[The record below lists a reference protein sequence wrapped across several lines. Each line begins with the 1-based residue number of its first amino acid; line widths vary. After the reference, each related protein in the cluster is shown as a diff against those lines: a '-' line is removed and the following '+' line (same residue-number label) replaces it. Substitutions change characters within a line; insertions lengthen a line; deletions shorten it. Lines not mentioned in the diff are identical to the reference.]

1 MPRRETLIV
10 SGGYPHD
17 ASGSPCPSGGNAS
30 SRARDCFASLAMTAK
45 TPVIASEAK
54 QSLALIPKL
63 SLGTRLSAKLR
74 FARSAA
80 RGMVRGN
87 RRKCKAQLCP
97 QARSQVKLG
106 NEGETPV
113 IASEAKQSPARQR
126 PGVRNIPR
134 FAPANPPHEG
144 RTRTARALRAV
155 HSIGRPLGRQ
165 KGWRKHPNGAHTP

>member
-1 MPRRETLIV
+1 MPRRVTVILPGTR
-10 SGGYPHD
+10 SGD
-17 ASGSPCPSGGNAS
+17 AAGSPCLGPPFRAGDAS
-30 SRARDCFASLAMTAK
+30 SRTGDVL
-45 TPVIASEAK
+45 PLV
-54 QSLALIPKL
+54 PKFY
-63 SLGTRLSAKLR
+63 LGTRLSAKLR